1 MSDQPTVSEKL
12 RTLYRISLFRPV
24 LFASIVGISLF
35 AALLEG
41 FGLSFLLPII
51 ELARSDSGAP
61 SDPSGAMEVFVDLYA
76 FFNVPLTLET
86 VVVGVALV
94 MTARYGST
102 FLVAW
107 FRGILQASYIRNLQV
122 RAFESALEAEVS
134 YFDRRGSDE
143 VVNTIVTEIKYSG
156 NLLRTVTQFIEQG
169 LLALMYLAIAIYLAP
184 QLTLLAAVILGGLTF
199 VLRSGL
205 ESGFDVGD
213 RVANANENLQ
223 EQVQAGTQG
232 IRDVKLFTMTDEMAE
247 LVRGA
252 ASTLSSATISLQRN
266 QAALENLYQL
276 ATAITVFTLIYAAV
290 AISSLSLASLGVFL
304 FAMFRLAPRMSTL
317 NNKLY
322 NIEGYLPHAVRTQEF
337 TDELEASREDWE
349 GDRPLPDRVESITF
363 DDVSFRYETGEEIF
377 DELSISLDS
386 DKFVAFVGP
395 SGAGKSTIVSLLTC
409 MYEPDEGTIRADGT
423 PIGEFDLDAWRSH
436 LSVVRQHPYIFND
449 TLRENIV
456 IANREATQAD
466 VERVCEIA
474 SVTEFIKD
482 LPDGYDTVL
491 GDDGVRLSGGQKQR
505 VAIARALLKD
515 ADFLVLDEATS
526 DLDAGIEERVHGAIE
541 SMERDYGVLVIAHRL
556 STVISADT
564 IAAVEDGRIVESGG
578 HNELIEQGGIY
589 ASLFESQTSVA

>member
-1 MSDQPTVSEKL
+1 MSDQPTASEKL
-12 RTLYRISLFRPV
+12 RALYRISLFRPV
-24 LFASIVGISLF
+24 LFVAVIGSSLF

-61 SDPSGAMEVFVDLYA
+61 SDPSGAMELFVDLYA
-76 FFNVPLTLET
+76 FVNVPLNLET

-107 FRGILQASYIRNLQV
+107 FRGILQASYIRDLQV

-143 VVNTIVTEIKYSG
+143 VLNTIVTEIKYSG
-156 NLLRTVTQFIEQG
+156 NLLRTVTQLIEQG

-184 QLTLLAAVILGGLTF
+184 QLTFLAAVVLGGLTF
-199 VLRSGL
+199 VLRYGL

-232 IRDVKLFTMTDEMAE
+232 IRDVKLFTMTDELAE
-247 LVRGA
+247 SVRGA
-252 ASTLSSATISLQRN
+252 ASGLSSATISLQRN
-266 QAALENLYQL
+266 QSALDNLYQL
-276 ATAITVFTLIYAAV
+276 VTAITVFLLIYLAV
-290 AISSLSLASLGVFL
+290 TISSLSLASLGVFL

-317 NNKLY
+317 NNKVY
-322 NIEGYLPHAVRTQEF
+322 RIEGYLPHAVRTQAF
-337 TDELEASREDWE
+337 IDELEASREDWE
-349 GDRPLPDRVESITF
+349 GGRPLPDRIESVTF
-363 DDVSFRYETGEEIF
+363 DDVSFGYETGEEIF
-377 DELSISLDS
+377 DGLSISLDS
-386 DKFVAFVGP
+386 DEFVAFVGP
-395 SGAGKSTIVSLLTC
+395 SGAGKSTIVSLLTR

-423 PIGEFDLDAWRSH
+423 PIDEFDLDDWRSR

-466 VERVCEIA
+466 IERVCEIA
-474 SVTEFIKD
+474 SVTEFLDD

-515 ADFLVLDEATS
+515 ADYLILDEATS
-526 DLDAGIEERVHGAIE
+526 DLDAGIEEQVHGAIE

-556 STVISADT
+556 STVINADT
-564 IAAVEDGRIVESGG
+564 IAAVEDGHIVESGK
-578 HNELIEQGGIY
+578 HEELLEQGGIY